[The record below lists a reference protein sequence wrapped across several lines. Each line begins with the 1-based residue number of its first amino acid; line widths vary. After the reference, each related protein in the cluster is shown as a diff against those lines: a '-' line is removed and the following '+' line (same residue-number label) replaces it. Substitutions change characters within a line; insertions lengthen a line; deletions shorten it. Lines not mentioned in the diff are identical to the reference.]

1 MKTNRTMKRVYK
13 VAGTALAFALTAC
26 AQSFDYDVV
35 VIGGGAS
42 GAAAGIQAA
51 RSGAKT
57 LIVEE
62 TSWLGGMLTSA
73 GVSAVDGNY
82 DLRGGIFGEF
92 CDSVAAY
99 YGGYDKIA
107 TGWVSRILF
116 EPHVGDA
123 VFKNMAA
130 REKNLTIE
138 YGKTF
143 ADVKGLKYRVLIDA
157 TELGDVAAQLGVS
170 CHVGM
175 DASSRTGENI
185 APQQAN
191 DIVQD
196 LTYVAILKD
205 YGPDADMT
213 VPAPE
218 GYDRNLYVNS
228 CINPLNVGVER
239 DKASGHLVKSGT
251 RQMLWSPSMM
261 LSYGLLPVQAAGD
274 TVRRPA
280 KYMVNW
286 PGDGNDFYA
295 NVIEMSPEER
305 AAAFDSAKRV
315 TLGFIHFIQTELGR
329 KNLGLADDEYPTA
342 DRLPFYPYHR
352 ESRRIEGEVP
362 FIVDHAA
369 RPYDFHLYRTG
380 IGVGD
385 YPVDHHHYRNPDW
398 MKLPRLAFYP
408 IPSYNI
414 PLGVMIPRGR
424 DNLLVVEKSISVS
437 NLLNGTTRLQP
448 VVMQVGQAAG
458 VLAALAVRNRC
469 PIKEVKVREVQTA
482 LLDAGGYLMPYLDL
496 PKDHPHFKA
505 LQRIGAT
512 GIMRGVGKNAGWSN
526 QTWFRAQEAMSAD
539 DLFLEE
545 YYPGK
550 TPAELGLPVIDPEHP
565 MTREDYAAA
574 IDSLLHPFESFEIS
588 MSGDIL

>member
-1 MKTNRTMKRVYK
+1 MKTMCRWT
-13 VAGTALAFALTAC
+13 GLLAMVLSAC
-26 AQSFDYDVV
+26 TPSYDVV
-35 VIGGGAS
+35 IVGGGAS
-42 GAAAGIQAA
+42 GVAAGIQAA

-62 TSWLGGMLTSA
+62 TPWLGGMLTSA

-82 DLRGGIFGEF
+82 NLRGGIFGEF
-92 CDSVAAY
+92 CDSVAAR

-123 VFKNMAA
+123 IFKNMAA

-138 YGKTF
+138 YGRTF
-143 ADVKGLKYRVLIDA
+143 ADVKGLKYKILIDA
-157 TELGDVAAQLGVS
+157 TELGDVAAQLGVP

-175 DASSRTGENI
+175 DASSRTGEDI

-213 VPAPE
+213 LPMPD
-218 GYDRNLYVNS
+218 GYDRSLYVNS
-228 CINPLNVGVER
+228 CINPLNTGVEP
-239 DKASGHLVKSGT
+239 DPASGKLVKSDT
-251 RQMLWSPSMM
+251 RQLLWSPSMM
-261 LSYGLLPVQAAGD
+261 LTYGLLPVRAAGD
-274 TVRRPA
+274 TARRPA

-295 NVIEMSPEER
+295 NVVDMSPAER
-305 AAAFDSAKRV
+305 AAVLDSAKRV
-315 TLGFIHFIQTELGR
+315 TLGFIYFIQTELGR

-342 DRLPFYPYHR
+342 DRLPFYPYYR
-352 ESRRIEGEVP
+352 ESRRIEGEVA

-369 RPYDFHLYRTG
+369 RPYDFRLYRTG

-408 IPSYNI
+408 IPSYSI
-414 PLGVMIPRGR
+414 PLGVMIPKGV
-424 DNLLVVEKSISVS
+424 DNLLVVEKSVSVS

-469 PIKEVKVREVQTA
+469 PLREVKVREVQAA

-496 PKDHPHFKA
+496 PKDDPHFKA

-512 GIMRGVGKNAGWSN
+512 GIMRGTGRNVGWSN
-526 QTWFRAQEAMSAD
+526 QTWFRAAD
-539 DLFLEE
+539 PMTAEDLFLEE

-550 TPAELGLPVIDPEHP
+550 TPAELGLPAIDAAQP
-565 MTREDYAAA
+565 MTREAYAVAV
-574 IDSLLHPFESFEIS
+574 DSLLHPFESFDVS
-588 MSGDIL
+588 LAGDLL